1 VEENEKMK
9 TSLEYT
15 KLSKNWI
22 FLLLQMVPT
31 DFENKER
38 LCRKNDS
45 NGESETTDP
54 TKHVTSSSTVGIKQG
69 IQPLAYYLPHAEIY
83 VLPYVTTLIKN
94 LYVLAMKFIIYK
106 TYFIV
111 VRW

>member
-1 VEENEKMK
+1 VEENEKME

-15 KLSKNWI
+15 KFIKNWI
-22 FLLLQMVPT
+22 SLPQQMVPT
-31 DFENKER
+31 DFENEEW
-38 LCRKNDS
+38 LYRKNDS
-45 NGESETTDP
+45 NGESEPTDP

-94 LYVLAMKFIIYK
+94 LYVLAMKFIIYR